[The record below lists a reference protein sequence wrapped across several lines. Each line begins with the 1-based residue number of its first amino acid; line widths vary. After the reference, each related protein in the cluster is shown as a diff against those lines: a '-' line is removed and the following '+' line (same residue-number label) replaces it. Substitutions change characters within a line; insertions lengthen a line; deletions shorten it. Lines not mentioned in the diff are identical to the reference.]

1 MAAKVSAPFS
11 PAAQEA
17 LKPRGWSVDDDP
29 LITMGWRSKSDT
41 ASASTD
47 QIENVLGKSLHVQGD
62 LKAQGAFRIDGTVD
76 GAVESQGAVIVGEGG
91 VVNGNVRGR
100 DIVVAGHV
108 CGNVTATGHLDI
120 VASGRI
126 EGDIDAKSFRIE
138 TGGVFRGTSRMG
150 DHAGQDP
157 AALAH
162 LASVK

>member
-1 MAAKVSAPFS
+1 
-11 PAAQEA
+11 
-17 LKPRGWSVDDDP
+17 
-29 LITMGWRSKSDT
+29 MGWRSKSPGAT
-41 ASASTD
+41 ASTD
-47 QIENVLGKSLHVQGD
+47 QIENVLGKSSRVQGD

-76 GAVESQGAVIVGEGG
+76 GAVESAGAVIVGEGG

-108 CGNVTATGHLDI
+108 CGNVTASGHLDI

-150 DHAGQDP
+150 GERAADEA

-162 LASVK
+162 LTSVK